1 MSDLA
6 RALLAETRNSGR
18 DDIERIFEE
27 RVAALKAGVELAVSE
42 SLNRARQDIS
52 QRLNQSVRHL
62 VGSHNQDQWS
72 KTLADATAGF
82 CDRAALFMLESG
94 SLVFKA
100 ARNISGAPPSVAL
113 DSAPAFRTA
122 AESRDAVIALRTKG
136 EMSETL
142 AQWAGELDGGKFHLF
157 PISIKNR
164 VIALLYAD
172 SADGI
177 VDANALELLATI
189 AAAALALKPAVEA
202 APDLV
207 NILAVPLSPENQ
219 ARSLKAQRFAR
230 SQAAEIRLYKSEN
243 VKNGRAGH
251 NLYASL
257 KKEIDSARE
266 TFRRDFLSSGTTLD
280 YLHQELV
287 HTLANDDVELL
298 GPDYPGPLV

>member
-1 MSDLA
+1 MNDLA
-6 RALLAETRNSGR
+6 RALFADTRNPGR

-27 RVAALKAGVELAVSE
+27 RVAALKAGVEQAVSE
-42 SLNRARQDIS
+42 SLKRARHDLS

-62 VGSHNQDQWS
+62 VSAQNEDQWS
-72 KTLADATAGF
+72 KALIDATAAF
-82 CDRAALFMLESG
+82 CERAASFKLEGG
-94 SLVFKA
+94 SLVLQA
-100 ARNISGAPPSVAL
+100 ARNISGAPASVAL
-113 DSAPAFRTA
+113 DSAPAFRSA
-122 AESRDAVIALRTKG
+122 AESRDAVVALRTKG

-142 AQWAGELDGGKFHLF
+142 AQWAGEVDGAKFHLF
-157 PISIKNR
+157 PVKIQNR
-164 VIALLYAD
+164 VVALLYAD

-177 VDANALELLATI
+177 VDAGALELLATI
-189 AAAALALKPAVEA
+189 AAAAPALKPAAEA

-207 NILAVPLSPENQ
+207 NILAAPLSPENQ

-230 SQAAEIRLYKSEN
+230 VQAAEIRLYKSEN
-243 VKNGRAGH
+243 VKNGRAGR

-266 TFRRDFLSSGTTLD
+266 TFRRDFLSSGTTMD